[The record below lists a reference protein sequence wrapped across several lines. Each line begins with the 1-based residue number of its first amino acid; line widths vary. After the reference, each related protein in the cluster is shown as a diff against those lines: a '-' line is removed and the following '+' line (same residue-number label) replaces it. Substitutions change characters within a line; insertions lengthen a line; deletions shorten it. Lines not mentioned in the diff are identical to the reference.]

1 MTNHSDQVRSMDQL
15 PEEKSEE
22 KSTSWRGMSSDLS
35 CYKRTLF
42 KRIFLSW
49 LELDRNARIKFVLIL
64 ITKFIGL
71 ITLLYVFVCSLDVMS
86 SSFRLLGG
94 KYHSSTKFVSTC
106 YLNLFSGKI
115 TGKLFTE
122 GAILSNPI
130 AGLMLGLLATVIVQS
145 SSTSTSIVVSMV
157 SSSSKI
163 IKSILFPW
171 RSNATL
177 LFIFHLVLPVKQA
190 VPIIMGNS

>member
-1 MTNHSDQVRSMDQL
+1 MTNHSDQVHSMDQL
-15 PEEKSEE
+15 SEDKSEE
-22 KSTSWRGMSSDLS
+22 KSTSWGGLSLDLS
-35 CYKRTLF
+35 CCKRTLINRF
-42 KRIFLSW
+42 FFSRLD
-49 LELDRNARIKFVLIL
+49 LDRNARIKFVLIL
-64 ITKFIGL
+64 IAKFIGL
-71 ITLLYVFVCSLDVMS
+71 VTLLYVFVCSLDVMS

-94 KYHSSTKFVSTC
+94 KYHSATNFVSTC
-106 YLNLFSGKI
+106 SLNLFSGKI

-130 AGLMLGLLATVIVQS
+130 AGLMLGLLATVVVQS

-163 IKSILFPW
+163 IKSISFPW
-171 RSNATL
+171 WSNAT

-190 VPIIMGNS
+190 VPIIMGNN